1 MPTAEPIVP
10 ARLLATL
17 ADGAEAADRDPAWP
31 GASWRAVR
39 DAGALCWSVPAEFGG
54 AGLGPADVLAG
65 SAALASACLTTA
77 FILSQREAAVRRL
90 LAGPRHLQ
98 ERFLPGLAADELFLT
113 VGLSQLTTSRQHGG
127 PALRATP
134 AGGSFRLDGEVPW
147 VTAADHA
154 DAIVV
159 GATLPDG
166 LQTLFVMPTDA
177 PGVSVGP
184 PMELAAL
191 AGSRTAWVRC
201 DGVTLGRDLL
211 LAGPADRVLG
221 RIGGGG
227 LETSA
232 LALGLADAAGDW
244 LQTEAAR
251 RPDLAPVAE
260 RFAAARRQ
268 ARGRLLEL
276 AESQDPDRALPLR
289 ANCTRLALR
298 ATQAALLA
306 AKGAGF
312 VVPHPARRW
321 AGQALFF
328 LVWSCPRPVADGVLA
343 DLLAGV

>member
-10 ARLLATL
+10 ARLLAALT
-17 ADGAEAADRDPAWP
+17 DGAEAADRDPAWP
-31 GASWRAVR
+31 EASWRAVR
-39 DAGALCWSVPAEFGG
+39 DAGALRWSIPAEFGG
-54 AGLGPADVLAG
+54 ARLGPADVLAG
-65 SAALASACLTTA
+65 SAALASACLTTT

-90 LAGPRHLQ
+90 LAGPRQLQ

-147 VTAADHA
+147 VTGADQA

-166 LQTLFVMPTDA
+166 LQTLFVMPTGA
-177 PGVSVGP
+177 PGVSIGP

-191 AGSRTAWVRC
+191 AGSRTTWVRC

-232 LALGLADAAGDW
+232 LALGLADAASDW
-244 LQTEAAR
+244 LRAEAAR

-260 RFAAARRQ
+260 RFAAAGRE

-289 ANCTRLALR
+289 ADCTRLALR

-312 VVPHPARRW
+312 VAPHPARRW